1 MLKIG
6 VKRRRTKAQIEEDE
20 RLELEERERQQ
31 SALVELAQLR
41 TQVNEYKH
49 EADTNKVAAQIVS
62 NMINAGAAR
71 QDSGATIVVQV
82 GD

>member
-31 SALVELAQLR
+31 SALVELAELR
-41 TQVNEYKH
+41 SRVNEA
-49 EADTNKVAAQIVS
+49 E
-62 NMINAGAAR
+62 
-71 QDSGATIVVQV
+71 
-82 GD
+82 